1 MTKPGD
7 NPWIGSRFGAVDRP
21 RTRVVCLPQSGA
33 GPAAF
38 TAWRPHLPPGVEIA
52 TVTLPGRGPRTA
64 EPLPPDPDTVTR
76 RLLDGLLPEFDVPY
90 VLFGHSLGA
99 LLAHAVTVRAAREGV
114 PAPAALVVSGSRA
127 PHTPPGASVAEYD
140 DRGLADW
147 LTRIGGLPPELLRHN
162 AYAAYVFRTVRADLA
177 LAERI
182 VTAGP
187 VRVGCPLHVFGGVD
201 DTLAPPA
208 LIEEWRACAGGGHST
223 TLLPGG
229 HGFPQSEPAATVAA
243 LAGVL
248 PAPVPPHPPQE
259 GPPR

>member
-1 MTKPGD
+1 MTTSGD

-64 EPLPPDPDTVTR
+64 EPLTPDPDTVTR
-76 RLLDGLLPEFDVPY
+76 RLLDGLRPELDVPY

-99 LLAHAVTVRAAREGV
+99 LLAHAVTVRAAREGA

-147 LTRIGGLPPELLRHN
+147 LTRIGGLPPELLRHG

-187 VRVGCPLHVFGGVD
+187 VRVGCPLHVFGGAD
-201 DTLAPPA
+201 DPLAPPA
-208 LIEEWRACAGGGHST
+208 LTEEWRACAGGAHST

-248 PAPVPPHPPQE
+248 PVPVHPSQE